1 MFTTQKME
9 TSAVRQME
17 KVARYPQILSDI
29 TQNDLIYERMKI

>member
-17 KVARYPQILSDI
+17 KVARYPQTLSDI
-29 TQNDLIYERMKI
+29 YTE

>member
-17 KVARYPQILSDI
+17 KGSRYPQTLSDI
-29 TQNDLIYERMKI
+29 YTE